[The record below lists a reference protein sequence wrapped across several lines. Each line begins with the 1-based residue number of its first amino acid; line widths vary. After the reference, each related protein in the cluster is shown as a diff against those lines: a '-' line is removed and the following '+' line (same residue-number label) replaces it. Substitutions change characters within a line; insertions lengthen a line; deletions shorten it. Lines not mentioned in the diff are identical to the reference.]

1 MCDNLSHLVKLFPRV
16 LGIRQHLRND
26 EIAIAERCF
35 DLSRN
40 VISPLRKKPA
50 LLSQVWSRRRGA
62 ERAGRGSFHRTTRH
76 MASLV

>member
-35 DLSRN
+35 DFCGN

-50 LLSQVWSRRRGA
+50 LLSQV
-62 ERAGRGSFHRTTRH
+62 
-76 MASLV
+76 